1 MKRFEGKVALVTG
14 ASRGIG
20 FAVAKRLVDEGAK
33 VVITARKSEALQAAA
48 SELGNTLWVAG
59 NADDAEHREQVLDLV
74 ATELGPLD
82 VFVNNAGIN
91 PAYGPLLSIERP
103 AMDKILST
111 NVVAALDW
119 VRSVVHSGMPAG
131 AAIVNIASIAGLTPA
146 PGIAFYGVS
155 KAALIALTTQLALE
169 LAPGIRVNAV
179 APAVIKTNF
188 AKALYEGREEKVIE
202 GYPLG
207 RLGEPEDVAAAVAF
221 LLSRDASWITGQT
234 LVIDGGGSLRP
245 VA

>member
-59 NADDAEHREQVLDLV
+59 NADDAEHREQVLDLI

-188 AKALYEGREEKVIE
+188 AKALYEGREQKVIE

>member
-1 MKRFEGKVALVTG
+1 MKRFEGRVALVTG

-33 VVITARKSEALQAAA
+33 VVITARKADALRAAA
-48 SELGNTLWVAG
+48 DDLGDALWVAG
-59 NADDAEHREQVLDLV
+59 NADDAEHREQMLDLI

-82 VFVNNAGIN
+82 LFVNNAGIN

-188 AKALYEGREEKVIE
+188 ARALYEGREEQVIA

-207 RLGEPEDVAAAVAF
+207 RLGEPEDVAASVAF
-221 LLSRDASWITGQT
+221 LLSSDASWITGQT

>member
-1 MKRFEGKVALVTG
+1 MKRFEGRVALVTG

-20 FAVAKRLVDEGAK
+20 FAVAKRLVDEGAR
-33 VVITARKSEALQAAA
+33 VVITARKADALRAAA
-48 SELGNTLWVAG
+48 DDLGDTLWVAG
-59 NADDAEHREQVLDLV
+59 NADDAEHREQVLDLI

-82 VFVNNAGIN
+82 LFVNNAGIN

-103 AMDKILST
+103 AMDKILAT

-188 AKALYEGREEKVIE
+188 ARALYEGREEQVIA

-221 LLSRDASWITGQT
+221 LLSSDASWITGQT